1 MTPND
6 NAAATVRPV
15 IRDAVPGQ
23 RDVREV
29 VRDEQVMR
37 RQILAVLA
45 DGALTVPEIA
55 IAVQRPTHE
64 VMFWVMGLR
73 KYGWLVEDKEVNDDG
88 YYRYEV
94 AEREGS

>member
-1 MTPND
+1 MTPNH
-6 NAAATVRPV
+6 NAATTVRPV

-23 RDVREV
+23 RDIREV

-45 DGALTVPEIA
+45 DGPLTVPEISA
-55 IAVQRPTHE
+55 AVERPTHE

-94 AEREGS
+94 VEREGS

>member
-6 NAAATVRPV
+6 NAATTVRPV

-45 DGALTVPEIA
+45 DGPLTVPEIA
-55 IAVQRPTHE
+55 AALERPTHE

-88 YYRYEV
+88 YFLYEV
-94 AEREGS
+94 VEREGS